1 MFLQEKFL
9 TSVKTGGDPTLI
21 FKEDGRVERTNSKEE
36 DGLDNAITSML
47 MNKF

>member
-1 MFLQEKFL
+1 MFQEKFL

-21 FKEDGRVERTNSKEE
+21 FKEDGRVERANSKED
-36 DGLDNAITSML
+36 DGLDNTITSML